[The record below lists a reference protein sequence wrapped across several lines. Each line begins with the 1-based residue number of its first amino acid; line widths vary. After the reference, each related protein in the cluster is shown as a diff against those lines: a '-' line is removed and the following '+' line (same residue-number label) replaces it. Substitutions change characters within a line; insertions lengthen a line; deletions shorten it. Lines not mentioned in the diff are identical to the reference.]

1 MTQVFSQSAYRYHHE
16 SDDEGEGD
24 DAVHGLV
31 FSPEQSIS
39 ANLESLEHLFE
50 SPLSPFTIDSSSPF
64 VSPLSL
70 SSDTHSHQRACHGPS
85 LHRRNTAQRGPF
97 ARSIGSAVSERTPV
111 ELPVIALLLAA
122 FKRTSLTCK
131 AGVSSSDLLKMDIG
145 WPTDVQHIAHVTFD
159 RFNGFLG
166 LPVEFELEVPRR
178 VPSASASVFGV
189 SAESMQCSYDQR
201 GNSVPTILLLLQERL
216 YDQGGLQAEG
226 IFRINAENG
235 QEENLRDQLNK
246 GVVPYDIDVH
256 CLAGLIKAWFREL
269 PKGVLDNLTP
279 EQVMQCNTEEQCVTL
294 VGLLPPTQAALL
306 SWAINLM
313 ADVVQHEHLNK
324 MNARNIAMVFAP
336 NMTQMAD
343 PLTAL
348 MHAVQVMNLLKTL
361 IIKTIKDREEA
372 ALNPKLAASCKEAK
386 DDNGSD
392 NSELQQQSTTLGSDT
407 QTKCEIEMD
416 GHFLKT
422 FKESEVSEEFESA
435 RGSED
440 MFSRYCSTRE
450 ITDEEETSFDSQ
462 GPLSNASS
470 TQDNTDDDSYGLR
483 IFTRSKSVH
492 SAAPSNV
499 FRQCAK
505 KEGDGT
511 DFTSYFN
518 KAHYMPFKLNSK
530 QKSKTSKASADT
542 RGFVQCGVLESLSF
556 KGKAKSAARAAS
568 KEEQMNERV
577 ETW

>member
-1 MTQVFSQSAYRYHHE
+1 MTQLFSPRTYTNHHE
-16 SDDEGEGD
+16 SDDEDEGD

-31 FSPEQSIS
+31 YLPEQSASIS
-39 ANLESLEHLFE
+39 LESLEDLFE
-50 SPLSPFTIDSSSPF
+50 SPLSPFTVDSSSPL

-70 SSDTHSHQRACHGPS
+70 SSDTYPHQQAFYRPS
-85 LHRRNTAQRGPF
+85 VHRRSAPQTSPFVRG
-97 ARSIGSAVSERTPV
+97 IGSGLSERTPL

-131 AGVSSSDLLKMDIG
+131 AGLSSDLVKMDIG
-145 WPTDVQHIAHVTFD
+145 WPTNVRHINHVTFD

-178 VPSASASVFGV
+178 APSASASVFGV
-189 SAESMQCSYDQR
+189 SAESMQCSYDQK

-216 YDQGGLQAEG
+216 YNQGGLQAEG

-269 PKGVLDNLTP
+269 PKGVLDNLTA
-279 EQVMQCNTEEQCVTL
+279 EQVMQSNTEEQCVTL
-294 VGLLPPTQAALL
+294 VELLPPTQAALL

-313 ADVVQHEHLNK
+313 ADVVQQEEFNK

-348 MHAVQVMNLLKTL
+348 MHAVQVMNLLKTMIL
-361 IIKTIKDREEA
+361 KTVKDREEA
-372 ALNPKLAASCKEAK
+372 ALNLKPESFCKETK
-386 DDNGSD
+386 NENGND
-392 NSELQQQSTTLGSDT
+392 KTDLQGQRTTLGIEKED
-407 QTKCEIEMD
+407 KCVSEGD
-416 GHFLKT
+416 GSFLNT
-422 FKESEVSEEFESA
+422 FKESEPYEEFESA
-435 RGSED
+435 LGSED

-450 ITDEEETSFDSQ
+450 ITDEDETSFDSQ
-462 GPLSNASS
+462 GPQSNASS
-470 TQDNTDDDSYGLR
+470 IVDVTDDDSFGLR
-483 IFTRSKSVH
+483 IFTRSKSVR
-492 SAAPSNV
+492 SAAPPS
-499 FRQCAK
+499 RQSAK
-505 KEGDGT
+505 KEGDVM

-518 KAHYMPFKLNSK
+518 KAHFVPFKSNSK
-530 QKSKTSKASADT
+530 QKSKTHKASADT

-556 KGKAKSAARAAS
+556 KGKSKTARAAS

>member
-1 MTQVFSQSAYRYHHE
+1 MTQDFSPRAYRNHLE
-16 SDDEGEGD
+16 TDDEDDGGD
-24 DAVHGLV
+24 DFHGLI
-31 FSPEQSIS
+31 FSPQHSIS
-39 ANLESLEHLFE
+39 VNVESLEEFLE
-50 SPLSPFTIDSSSPF
+50 SPLSPFTIDSSSPL

-70 SSDTHSHQRACHGPS
+70 SSDIHQEPFN
-85 LHRRNTAQRGPF
+85 RRTTAHTRRF
-97 ARSIGSAVSERTPV
+97 ARSTSTALSDRTPL

-122 FKRTSLTCK
+122 FKRTSLSCK
-131 AGVSSSDLLKMDIG
+131 AGLNDIVKMDIG
-145 WPTDVQHIAHVTFD
+145 WPTNVQHIAHVTFD

-189 SAESMQCSYDQR
+189 SAESMQCSYDMK
-201 GNSVPTILLLLQERL
+201 GNSVPTILLLLQQRL

-235 QEENLRDQLNK
+235 QEEHLRDQLNK

-269 PKGVLDNLTP
+269 PKGVLDSLTP
-279 EQVMQCNTEEQCVTL
+279 EQVMQCNTEDQCVEL
-294 VGLLPPTQAALL
+294 VEMLPPTQSALL

-313 ADVVQHEHLNK
+313 ADVVQEERFNK

-336 NMTQMAD
+336 NMTQMSD

-361 IIKTIKDREEA
+361 ILKTINDREEA
-372 ALNPKLAASCKEAK
+372 ALNPRPVTSCNEPR
-386 DDNGSD
+386 
-392 NSELQQQSTTLGSDT
+392 
-407 QTKCEIEMD
+407 D
-416 GHFLKT
+416 GHGHDNADPQRGTTVSAETQVTCDIEKEGSLRNA
-422 FKESEVSEEFESA
+422 FKESEIYEEFESA

-450 ITDEEETSFDSQ
+450 ISEEDEISFDSQ

-470 TQDNTDDDSYGLR
+470 TLDNTDDDS
-483 IFTRSKSVH
+483 VH
-492 SAAPSNV
+492 VPSNRRNVYIAPPSNV
-499 FRQCAK
+499 FRQCMK
-505 KEGDGT
+505 KDGDIGASG
-511 DFTSYFN
+511 DLASYFS
-518 KAHYMPFKLNSK
+518 KAQYVPFKANGK
-530 QKSKTSKASADT
+530 QKNKTNKTSSDT
-542 RGFVQCGVLESLSF
+542 KSFVQCGVLESLSF
-556 KGKAKSAARAAS
+556 KGKAKIGQATG
-568 KEEQMNERV
+568 KEEDEAEESV